1 MPAANGWICTVKPQI
16 PRCAQTFLCVR
27 NITMFLQLENLTK
40 IFPAR
45 DGGTDVRAVDNVNVE
60 IGRGQFVTLLG
71 PSGCGKTTTLRL
83 IAGFEFPTAGNIV
96 LDGATINE
104 QPPNARN
111 MAMVFQ
117 SYAIFPHLNVFD
129 NIAYGLKIK
138 KLGRSQ
144 IRDQVAQ
151 TLELTELTGLENRA
165 PNQLSGGQQ
174 QRVALA
180 RALVMQPKVLLFD
193 EPLSNLDAKL
203 RVQMR
208 SEIRRIQQ
216 ELGITSVY
224 VTHDQDEA
232 MVLSDLIVVMLQ
244 GRVQQAGSAPEIYR
258 RPRNRFVADFIGR
271 ANFLPVTVVGKEGN
285 GWNFELFGQHLRAAS
300 AAEGITV
307 GKEALLLL
315 RPESIHLHNTLLDGT
330 RTITGAIQ
338 RTFYLGAQAEYEIDV
353 NGQSITAVRHDPSED
368 ELYAQGAAIYLASD
382 ASSYT
387 TGSMMV
393 VDGGWTAK

>member
-1 MPAANGWICTVKPQI
+1 TTETRN
-16 PRCAQTFLCVR
+16 QT
-27 NITMFLQLENLTK
+27 TMFLQLENLTK

-45 DGGTDVRAVDNVNVE
+45 DGGADVRAVDDVNVT

-83 IAGFEFPTAGNIV
+83 IAGFEFPTAGAIV
-96 LDGATINE
+96 LDGVTINE
-104 QPPNARN
+104 QPPNARD

-144 IRDQVAQ
+144 IREQVARA
-151 TLELTELTGLENRA
+151 LAMTELTGLENRS

-232 MVLSDLIVVMLQ
+232 MVLSDLIVVMHQ

-271 ANFLPVTVVGKEGN
+271 ANFLSVNVLGKSAR
-285 GWNFELFGQHLRAAS
+285 GWDCELLGQKIRAAA
-300 AAEGITV
+300 AAEGV
-307 GKEALLLL
+307 QAGQKGLLLL
-315 RPESIHLHNTLLDGT
+315 RPESIRLHNRPPDGT
-330 RTITGAIQ
+330 DAIAGAIQ

-353 NGQSITAVRHDPSED
+353 NGQLITAVRYDPGED
-368 ELYAQGAAIYLASD
+368 ELYEQGAAIHLELLPENLYLLPAD
-382 ASSYT
+382 L
-387 TGSMMV
+387 
-393 VDGGWTAK
+393 